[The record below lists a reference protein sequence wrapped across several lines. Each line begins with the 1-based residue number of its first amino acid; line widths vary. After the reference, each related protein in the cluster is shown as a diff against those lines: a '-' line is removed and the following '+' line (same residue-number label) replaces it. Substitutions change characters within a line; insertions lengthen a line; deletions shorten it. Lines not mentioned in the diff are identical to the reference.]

1 MPEKEQESKENA
13 RVFGE
18 SMRES
23 FASYD
28 PDTSSWR
35 TSALS
40 LFGGSTLYSETWP
53 RAGMMRSG
61 TSYRLQPLAPRTSGK
76 GSGLWPTPRANDN
89 DQGYRG
95 EGSSWKGQARGET
108 LHNAVK
114 RDLWPTPRAADFKG
128 AVNPSETT
136 ARRVETGEANLPEAV
151 VESQRW
157 QTPVADD
164 AVERKDGK
172 YNSRGEPKLSAQV
185 KMWPTPRASEWKGTG
200 PLGSKSHKHRLDRG
214 YLDATVQ
221 ERGQRTGKL
230 NPTWVEWLMGY
241 PGGWTDLEDSATP

>member
-28 PDTSSWR
+28 PDTSSWI

-61 TSYRLQPLAPRTSGK
+61 TCCRLQPLAPRTSGK

-114 RDLWPTPRAADFKG
+114 RDLWPTPTSRDWKG
-128 AVNPSETT
+128 P
-136 ARRVETGEANLPEAV
+136 GANG
-151 VESQRW
+151 RH
-157 QTPVADD
+157 
-164 AVERKDGK
+164 RDGK
-172 YNSRGEPKLSAQV
+172 LQLD
-185 KMWPTPRASEWKGTG
+185 T
-200 PLGSKSHKHRLDRG
+200 LDR
-214 YLDATVQ
+214 AVQ
-221 ERGQRTGKL
+221 GAEPPTGQL

-241 PGGWTDLEDSATP
+241 PGGWTDSEDSATP

>member
-1 MPEKEQESKENA
+1 MPEKEQESKEPA

-28 PDTSSWR
+28 QATLSWKTSQ
-35 TSALS
+35 LC
-40 LFGGSTLYSETWP
+40 LLEGSTLYSETWP

-61 TSYRLQPLAPRTSGK
+61 TCCRLQPLAPHTGEN

-114 RDLWPTPRAADFKG
+114 RDLWPTPTSRDWKG
-128 AVNPSETT
+128 P
-136 ARRVETGEANLPEAV
+136 GANG
-151 VESQRW
+151 RH
-157 QTPVADD
+157 
-164 AVERKDGK
+164 RDGK
-172 YNSRGEPKLSAQV
+172 LQLD
-185 KMWPTPRASEWKGTG
+185 T
-200 PLGSKSHKHRLDRG
+200 LDR
-214 YLDATVQ
+214 AVQ
-221 ERGQRTGKL
+221 GAEPPTGQL

-241 PGGWTDLEDSATP
+241 PGGWTDSEDSATP